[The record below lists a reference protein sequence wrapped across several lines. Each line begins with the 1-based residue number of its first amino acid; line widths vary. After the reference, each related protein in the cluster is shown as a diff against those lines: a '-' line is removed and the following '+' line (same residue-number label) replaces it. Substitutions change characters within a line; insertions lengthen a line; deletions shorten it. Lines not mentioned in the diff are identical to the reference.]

1 MGAHASSTSATVSDS
16 VFEGV
21 KEKKS
26 KSPPNKQ
33 QMDHTDVS
41 AYVAKHAAKGKGKGK
56 GGDGSGDD
64 DDGGGGGGDG
74 DLF

>member
-1 MGAHASSTSATVSDS
+1 MSDS

-56 GGDGSGDD
+56 GGDDD
-64 DDGGGGGGDG
+64 DDGGGDG